1 VTRLRALLVCPGRGS
16 YGRAQLG
23 SLPAGDPIIAALDRF
38 RARLGRPTLSELDR
52 APEYALPLHVAGEHA
67 SLLTFG
73 ATAVDLAAIDRDK
86 IDLVGVTGNSMGFYT
101 ALHAAG
107 ALDLDGAARL
117 VETLGHYQAGNVIGG
132 QLMYPLVD
140 DDWRPPVAHWAPT
153 SAPTST
159 TTSGAVT
166 GAISAALDHP
176 GVHVSIRLGGTIV
189 LGASTEGLAHARRVL
204 PPIERGGMRYPA
216 LLPLHSAFHTPLMA
230 ATAERAQRDLADLP
244 IQAPAITLFGGDG
257 AVYRPWADPAA
268 IWFYTLGAQ
277 IVETFDFARAIATA
291 LGELGPDVIVLPGP
305 GDSLGGA
312 IAQTL
317 IAQRWRGLA
326 TRADFAAL
334 QASDRPILLAMQ
346 RPEQRAR
353 VV

>member
-23 SLPAGDPIIAALDRF
+23 SLPAGDPIIAALDQF

-52 APEYALPLHVAGEHA
+52 APEYALPIHVAGEHA

-86 IDLVGVTGNSMGFYT
+86 VDLVGVTGNSMGFYT
-101 ALHAAG
+101 ALHASG

-140 DDWRPPVAHWAPT
+140 DDWRPSDTT
-153 SAPTST
+153 SAATS
-159 TTSGAVT
+159 A
-166 GAISAALDHP
+166 AITAALDHP
-176 GVHVSIRLGGTIV
+176 DVHVSIRLGGTIV

-204 PPIERGGMRYPA
+204 PAIERGGMRYPA
-216 LLPLHSAFHTPLMA
+216 QLPLHSAFHTPLMA

-244 IQAPAITLFGGDG
+244 LRSPAITLFGGDG
-257 AVYRPWADPAA
+257 TVHRPWADPAA
-268 IWFYTLGAQ
+268 LWPYTLGAQ
-277 IVETFDFARAIATA
+277 IIETFDFARAIATA

-305 GDSLGGA
+305 GDSLGSA
-312 IAQTL
+312 IAQIL

-326 TRADFAAL
+326 RRADFAAM

-353 VV
+353 IV